1 MGFFQNVNAYRI
13 GECRTSSDKKHLYM
27 YEKTGWRE
35 VAGTRR
41 KKQWIDAVN
50 NRVYMKSRRGFW
62 NAYEFKIYIAS
73 LGIKSNI
80 SSRTYSKICFN
91 NIYSTIVV

>member
-1 MGFFQNVNAYRI
+1 MGFFQNVNAYRV

-35 VAGTRR
+35 VARTRR
-41 KKQWIDAVN
+41 KRQWFDKIN

-62 NAYEFKIYIAS
+62 NAYDSI
-73 LGIKSNI
+73 
-80 SSRTYSKICFN
+80 
-91 NIYSTIVV
+91 IYSMSWATPSLTEKIKDALTIIS

>member
-1 MGFFQNVNAYRI
+1 
-13 GECRTSSDKKHLYM
+13 M

-41 KKQWIDAVN
+41 KRQWVDKIN

-62 NAYEFKIYIAS
+62 NAYESKIYVAQYI
-73 LGIKSNI
+73 
-80 SSRTYSKICFN
+80 
-91 NIYSTIVV
+91 

>member
-1 MGFFQNVNAYRI
+1 MGFFQNVNAYHI

-41 KKQWIDAVN
+41 KRQWFDKIN
-50 NRVYMKSRRGFW
+50 NKVYMKSRRGFW
-62 NAYEFKIYIAS
+62 NAYKDMVYIRDLARDWNEVLSRFK
-73 LGIKSNI
+73 LE
-80 SSRTYSKICFN
+80 
-91 NIYSTIVV
+91 

>member
-35 VAGTRR
+35 VAKTRR

-50 NRVYMKSRRGFW
+50 NKVYMKSRRGFW
-62 NAYEFKIYIAS
+62 NAYEDIIYFCSWRDNDMMTFKEM
-73 LGIKSNI
+73 
-80 SSRTYSKICFN
+80 FN
-91 NIYSTIVV
+91 AIV

>member
-1 MGFFQNVNAYRI
+1 MGFFQNVNAYRV

-41 KKQWIDAVN
+41 KKQWIDKVN

-62 NAYEFKIYIAS
+62 NAYDYIIYGPSYSYYSPSKLFKDM
-73 LGIKSNI
+73 L
-80 SSRTYSKICFN
+80 T
-91 NIYSTIVV
+91 VVV

>member
-13 GECRTSSDKKHLYM
+13 GECRTSADKKHLYM

-41 KKQWIDAVN
+41 KKQWIDTVN
-50 NRVYMKSRRGFW
+50 NKVYMKSRRGFW
-62 NAYEFKIYIAS
+62 NAYEDKIYIRAFTHDWDRLLS
-73 LGIKSNI
+73 HFKFRAKAIM
-80 SSRTYSKICFN
+80 
-91 NIYSTIVV
+91 

>member
-27 YEKTGWRE
+27 YEETGWRE

-62 NAYEFKIYIAS
+62 NAYESEIYIARWDTQS
-73 LGIKSNI
+73 DLFKDVFQYI
-80 SSRTYSKICFN
+80 
-91 NIYSTIVV
+91 

>member
-41 KKQWIDAVN
+41 KRQWVDKIN

-62 NAYEFKIYIAS
+62 NAYESKIYVARYNE
-73 LGIKSNI
+73 LVGV
-80 SSRTYSKICFN
+80 SSRTHLKICFN
-91 NIYSTIVV
+91 NIYNTIVV

>member
-62 NAYEFKIYIAS
+62 NAYESEIHIARWDIQSDLFKDVFQYI
-73 LGIKSNI
+73 
-80 SSRTYSKICFN
+80 
-91 NIYSTIVV
+91 

>member
-35 VAGTRR
+35 VASTRR

-50 NRVYMKSRRGFW
+50 HVVYMKSREGFW
-62 NAYEFKIYIAS
+62 NAYKDRYFRWLDELAS
-73 LGIKSNI
+73 DTG
-80 SSRTYSKICFN
+80 R
-91 NIYSTIVV
+91 

>member
-1 MGFFQNVNAYRI
+1 MGFFQNVNAYHI

-41 KKQWIDAVN
+41 KRQWFDKIN

-62 NAYEFKIYIAS
+62 NAYDS
-73 LGIKSNI
+73 V
-80 SSRTYSKICFN
+80 
-91 NIYSTIVV
+91 IYSMSWTTPSLTEKIKDALTIIS

>member
-35 VAGTRR
+35 VANTRR
-41 KKQWIDAVN
+41 KRQWIDAVN
-50 NRVYMKSRRGFW
+50 NILYLKSREGFW
-62 NAYEFKIYIAS
+62 YMSVYQ
-73 LGIKSNI
+73 
-80 SSRTYSKICFN
+80 SRAFTNTSK
-91 NIYSTIVV
+91 

>member
-41 KKQWIDAVN
+41 KRQWVDKIN

-62 NAYEFKIYIAS
+62 NAYESKIYVAQYI
-73 LGIKSNI
+73 
-80 SSRTYSKICFN
+80 
-91 NIYSTIVV
+91 

>member
-62 NAYEFKIYIAS
+62 NAYAYI
-73 LGIKSNI
+73 
-80 SSRTYSKICFN
+80 TYSASWN
-91 NIYSTIVV
+91 NPSKLFKDELTHVFQYI

>member
-1 MGFFQNVNAYRI
+1 MGFFQNVNAYHI

-41 KKQWIDAVN
+41 KRKWIEKIN

-62 NAYEFKIYIAS
+62 NAYESEIYIARWDNLS
-73 LGIKSNI
+73 NLFKSINI
-80 SSRTYSKICFN
+80 SL
-91 NIYSTIVV
+91 

>member
-1 MGFFQNVNAYRI
+1 MGFFQNVNAYHI

-41 KKQWIDAVN
+41 KRQWIDKIN
-50 NRVYMKSRRGFW
+50 NRVYMKSRKGFW
-62 NAYEFKIYIAS
+62 NAYEDKMYFNFSNWHTPIS
-73 LGIKSNI
+73 L
-80 SSRTYSKICFN
+80 TLTETFN
-91 NIYSTIVV
+91 TFV

>member
-1 MGFFQNVNAYRI
+1 MGFFQNVNAYRV

-41 KKQWIDAVN
+41 KKQWVDTVN
-50 NRVYMKSRRGFW
+50 NKVYMKSRRGFW
-62 NAYEFKIYIAS
+62 NAYEDIIYFCSWHNIMTFKEM
-73 LGIKSNI
+73 
-80 SSRTYSKICFN
+80 FN
-91 NIYSTIVV
+91 ATV

>member
-1 MGFFQNVNAYRI
+1 MGFFQNVNACRI

-62 NAYEFKIYIAS
+62 NAYESKIYIAS
-73 LGIKSNI
+73 LGI
-80 SSRTYSKICFN
+80 
-91 NIYSTIVV
+91 

>member
-41 KKQWIDAVN
+41 KKQWIDTVN
-50 NRVYMKSRRGFW
+50 NKVYMKSRRGFW
-62 NAYEFKIYIAS
+62 NAYKDKIHIHDFARAWNEVLPNYKFTAMTMI
-73 LGIKSNI
+73 
-80 SSRTYSKICFN
+80 
-91 NIYSTIVV
+91 